1 LLSLWLFFYLAP
13 FALIFACW
21 NRLSYA
27 IMSGLILAGL
37 AWAWIDHRQ
46 VLEGKRDIGFAFG
59 DIFLL
64 TMSVGAAAGFSAR
77 GLALAKGWRPASMHS
92 LLAGL
97 IALAATPA
105 FFGAQ
110 MTYDQWQRR
119 PPTADCASRTSFG
132 VGMGEHRLSIPNW
145 PLVMASSG
153 DETFLLSIPA
163 HLRRAC
169 QWSVPGS
176 YGSADSATFF
186 FDHVV
191 SRPKP
196 ALKAWEERTCRA
208 AEGVAASLVCGQR
221 PIEQLSIYADR
232 DFARRTIS
240 LGRASSHAFFQ
251 QQKKEGRYPESAA
264 RRYPSALA
272 FPDGTW
278 AFDDGSVF
286 RCRQSANGYPVC
298 TGDFEPAP
306 GLLAKVQFNAWN
318 GDIETAQRSA
328 REAFERLYREV
339 LSKPAE

>member
-1 LLSLWLFFYLAP
+1 MRPFYYP
-13 FALIFACW
+13 FP
-21 NRLSYA
+21 RTY
-27 IMSGLILAGL
+27 G
-37 AWAWIDHRQ
+37 
-46 VLEGKRDIGFAFG
+46 V
-59 DIFLL
+59 
-64 TMSVGAAAGFSAR
+64 
-77 GLALAKGWRPASMHS
+77 PANGRS
-92 LLAGL
+92 
-97 IALAATPA
+97 
-105 FFGAQ
+105 
-110 MTYDQWQRR
+110 RV
-119 PPTADCASRTSFG
+119 PTAP
-132 VGMGEHRLSIPNW
+132 LIP
-145 PLVMASSG
+145 
-153 DETFLLSIPA
+153 
-163 HLRRAC
+163 
-169 QWSVPGS
+169 
-176 YGSADSATFF
+176 
-186 FDHVV
+186 HVA
-191 SRPKP
+191 SRPK
-196 ALKAWEERTCRA
+196 ADLKVWEERTCRA

-240 LGRASSHAFFQ
+240 LGRVSSHAFFQ